1 MQLVAW
7 ADVLVTVVAVD
18 VRLDLGC
25 RPLARSCCC
34 RVAMSYTVLRH
45 ARTSPSARELR
56 PRPRLTSASSARPA
70 RRRRRWRRLREL
82 KTLTKKLRGGVLPP
96 PDRAAQYTAGSR
108 ASRQNV
114 GRSPANAAICTPTCC
129 DQPGRAPT
137 RVEPGAVADR
147 GVTGAYIRTART
159 RNIHANIARAR
170 AAAVAQY
177 AGLYG
182 DAGRGRG
189 SSVASRTAGSS
200 PWTTGG
206 VLPFALGRRG
216 VCKREGSMWFY
227 LGGDVRRSLSP
238 GQLGLRE
245 DHA

>member
-1 MQLVAW
+1 MARQRGCGRAGVGVVQLVAW

-129 DQPGRAPT
+129 DQLGRAPT
-137 RVEPGAVADR
+137 RVEPDALADR
-147 GVTGAYIRTART
+147 GVRIRAART
-159 RNIHANIARAR
+159 RNIHANYRSRSRCRCLSPPMRASMATLAGGVAPAWPGAQLAAR
-170 AAAVAQY
+170 
-177 AGLYG
+177 
-182 DAGRGRG
+182 RGR
-189 SSVASRTAGSS
+189 
-200 PWTTGG
+200 
-206 VLPFALGRRG
+206 L
-216 VCKREGSMWFY
+216 
-227 LGGDVRRSLSP
+227 
-238 GQLGLRE
+238 
-245 DHA
+245 